1 MKILPW
7 KFHLNCHTIEFC
19 LQTQK
24 IERYTQ
30 MLEPSNRSKSFTLA
44 GCVGVNEL
52 SFINIFINAYIS
64 FDT

>member
-1 MKILPW
+1 M
-7 KFHLNCHTIEFC
+7 NCHTIEFC

-30 MLEPSNRSKSFTLA
+30 MLEPSNRSESFTLA

-52 SFINIFINAYIS
+52 SFINIFKNAYIS